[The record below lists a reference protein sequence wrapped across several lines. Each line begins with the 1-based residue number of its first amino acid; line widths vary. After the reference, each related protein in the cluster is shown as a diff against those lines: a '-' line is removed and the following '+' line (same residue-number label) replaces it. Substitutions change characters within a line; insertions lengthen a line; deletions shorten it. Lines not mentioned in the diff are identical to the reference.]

1 MASVNPDVIR
11 AEADRWDEQARAME
25 HIRESVVEHQLAGFD
40 DGPFVDAYNAL
51 AQRFAAPCGEGR
63 QSMLDIRDR
72 LRAIAARYEANE
84 TSQVERFQKLRRDS

>member
-1 MASVNPDVIR
+1 
-11 AEADRWDEQARAME
+11 
-25 HIRESVVEHQLAGFD
+25 VEHQLAFGD
-40 DGPFVDAYNAL
+40 AAFVDAYHEL
-51 AQRFAAPCGEGR
+51 AQRFAVPCRDGR